1 MLSREYGDLAG
12 AGGVKDVV
20 YQLSKALARWT
31 GRSVKVVIPL
41 YGFMAELVEGFVPVP
56 DPLAPE
62 RVLRLDIPMDEPDLV
77 VSEQVSYYY
86 SRRDKVHIYLVCSE
100 RFSEK
105 MSVYTY
111 TEEEANGWKKVG
123 AGHHDYF
130 AMNLLLQ
137 KSALELAIALEER
150 PDVLHCHDGHT
161 ALVPALIRYT
171 PGYSTYF
178 RGTSCLTTIHNAG
191 YGYHQEI
198 ADIPYA
204 KSITGLPDD
213 VLAAYQLEEKFD
225 PLLAAGGLGLVNTVS
240 ENYAFELQS
249 TTSDEFTGWLG
260 HEFASRGIQLEGITN
275 GIDPWD
281 FSPMDESIPENQRYN
296 PADPEDDL
304 SGKEQSKNNFL
315 EHCGRTMVFDG
326 VTLFG
331 GLSSLV
337 TGPLF
342 TFIGRLSEQKGVDV
356 LLEVLPVFLAQNG
369 DTAVAVL
376 GSGDPVLESRLEA
389 LAVDERFAGRVCYL
403 RGFSPE
409 LAGVVYRAGDYF
421 VIPSKFEPCGLT
433 DFIAQLYGNIP
444 VVHHVGGLVK
454 VVDGETGVAYKGM
467 AAEDLLGA
475 MNRAV
480 ELEKNPAGKRAV
492 QTQAA
497 KTIHQQYTWSTVMHR
512 YLDLYRRS

>member
-41 YGFMAELVEGFVPVP
+41 YGFMAELVEGFAPVP

-62 RVLRLDIPMDEPDLV
+62 QVLRLDIPMDEPDLAA
-77 VSEQVSYYY
+77 SEQVSYYY
-86 SRRDKVHIYLVCSE
+86 TRREKVHIYLVRSE
-100 RFSEK
+100 RFNEK
-105 MSVYTY
+105 KSVYTY
-111 TEEEANGWKKVG
+111 TAEEANGWKKTG

-137 KSALELAIALEER
+137 KSGLELAIALEER

-178 RGTSCLTTIHNAG
+178 RGTRCLTTIHNAG

-225 PLLAAGGLGLVNTVS
+225 PLLVAGGFGLVNTVS
-240 ENYAFELQS
+240 ENYAFELQCS
-249 TTSDEFTGWLG
+249 ISDELTGWLG
-260 HEFASRGIQLEGITN
+260 HELASRGIQLEGITN
-275 GIDPWD
+275 GVDPDD
-281 FSPMDESIPENQRYN
+281 FSPMAESVPEEQRYN
-296 PADPEDDL
+296 PVDPEDDL
-304 SGKEQSKNNFL
+304 SGKALFKNIFI
-315 EHCGRTMVFDG
+315 EHYTRTILFDG
-326 VTLFG
+326 VKIFG
-331 GLSSLV
+331 GLSLHFA
-337 TGPLF
+337 GPLF

-356 LLEVLPVFLAQNG
+356 LMEVLPVFLAQNG
-369 DTAVAVL
+369 EATVAVL
-376 GSGDPVLESRLEA
+376 GSGDPLLESRLEA
-389 LAVDERFAGRVCYL
+389 LAVDDRFTGRVCYL

-409 LAGVVYRAGDYF
+409 LANIVYSAGDYF

-454 VVDGETGVAYKGM
+454 VIDGETGIAYKGT
-467 AAEDLLGA
+467 APEDLLGA
-475 MNRAV
+475 MSRAM
-480 ELEKNPAGKRAV
+480 ELEKNPVQKRAV
-492 QTQAA
+492 QIRAVE
-497 KTIHQQYTWSTVMHR
+497 TIHNKYTWSTVMHS
-512 YLDLYRRS
+512 YLELYRRS